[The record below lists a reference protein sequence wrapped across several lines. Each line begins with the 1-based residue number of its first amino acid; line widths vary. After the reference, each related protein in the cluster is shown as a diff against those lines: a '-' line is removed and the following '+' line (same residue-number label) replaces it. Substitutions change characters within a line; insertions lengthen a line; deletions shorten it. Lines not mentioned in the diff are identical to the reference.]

1 MKKLIFRKNKVT
13 SFLSCF
19 IGLTIMTGVFS
30 ACSSSNDSNKES
42 AQDKTSKLVLYGG
55 PFGNSALKEAVKIF
69 QSKYPEVDVE
79 YKEFGE
85 LGDSE
90 AQTNYLEALKYD
102 LSSGNGPDLIFGR
115 NFEFDDIYSMMDSG
129 TFADIN
135 TYLENDEE
143 FKSDLYN
150 EAVMN
155 SGLYNEKRYYIPIS
169 YDVLSLVSTQE
180 ALEHAGFKLDSN
192 SDFSGFSSQMS
203 EFISKNT
210 NSSDELLFSTY
221 QLGMMAFSP
230 WSGVDAIDYEKK
242 KILTDS
248 EEFKASMELYKTY
261 YKMDNRG
268 EEYLTAST
276 GDGAKLIRNNKALF
290 YYDASSVGSV
300 LETYSALL
308 DDQTPVLY
316 NFPSS
321 DNKTVAEPEYIAAIR
336 NGSPNQANAY
346 ELIKILL
353 SEEYQT
359 KHAINYVDNFN
370 LNVPVLKSAL
380 KAGIEKWLNDQ
391 VGGGTPDGSIKFAA
405 LSDEE
410 IQLFVDTFGDIDNC
424 TMPSYKVRNFI
435 AETMEPYFKGEKAY
449 DECLKNLNNK
459 LELYIN
465 E

>member
-55 PFGNSALKEAVKIF
+55 PYVNNALKAAVKIF
-69 QSKYPEVDVE
+69 ESKYPEVDVD
-79 YKEFGE
+79 YREFGE

-102 LSSGNGPDLIFGR
+102 LSSGNGPDLIFG
-115 NFEFDDIYSMMDSG
+115 NTFEFEDIYGMMDSG

-150 EAVMN
+150 EDVIN
-155 SGLYNEKRYYIPIS
+155 SGLYNGKRYYIPIS
-169 YDVLSLVSTQE
+169 YNVLSLVSTQE
-180 ALEHAGFKLDSN
+180 ALDHAGFKFDSN

-221 QLGMMAFSP
+221 QLGMAAFSP
-230 WSGVDAIDYEKK
+230 WNGVDAIDYENK

-290 YYDASSVGSV
+290 YYNTSQLSGV

-316 NFPSS
+316 NFPSF

-346 ELIKILL
+346 EFMKILL

-359 KHAINYVDNFN
+359 KYAINYLDNFN

-380 KAGIEKWLNDQ
+380 KAGIEKWLNDH

-410 IQLFVDTFGDIDNC
+410 IQLFVDTFGDIDYC
-424 TMPSYKVRNFI
+424 TIINGKVRGFVWE
-435 AETMEPYFKGEKAY
+435 AMEPYFKGEKAY